1 MSRKQTTF
9 DKVYGNIILELNMG
23 KGGIGNMSG
32 QQQQGTNTSSVPA
45 GVSATPKPGVQ
56 MKFSPQTPGA
66 ASATTNPQQGQNPAV
81 TQDPKEIQEFTNLLS
96 TRQKNPAQFQKLY
109 QQILSSQD
117 PKRIERI
124 ARFFEFAI
132 GQTVK

>member
-32 QQQQGTNTSSVPA
+32 QQQQGTNASSIPS

-66 ASATTNPQQGQNPAV
+66 ASTTTNPQQGQNPAV

-96 TRQKNPAQFQKLY
+96 TRQKNPAQFQKSY
-109 QQILSSQD
+109 QQISQD
-117 PKRIERI
+117 PERN
-124 ARFFEFAI
+124 ARFLDFLI
-132 GQTVK
+132 QQTVK